1 MTTKKAELNHV
12 ELYEWLK
19 ALEFYRGELKFWR
32 NRLGEVVARNSSRE
46 ILQEAEHFQNQVI
59 IQEENIDILRHDIK
73 QLENR
78 LEEVMHKSP
87 GNGSSQKL
95 NEVENQLRERLKTF
109 EHIYVDLKHEY
120 YSYLR
125 KYI

>member
-1 MTTKKAELNHV
+1 MITKKETVNHL

-19 ALEFYRGELKFWR
+19 SLTFYKEELKFWR
-32 NRLGEVVARNSSRE
+32 QRLSEVVSRNSNYD
-46 ILQEAEHFQNQVI
+46 ILREAEHFQNQVI

-73 QLENR
+73 QFENHLEAWF
-78 LEEVMHKSP
+78 EKHP
-87 GNGSSQKL
+87 KL
-95 NEVENQLRERLKTF
+95 DDAKLLLVEAHLRDRMRTF

-125 KYI
+125 KYM

>member
-1 MTTKKAELNHV
+1 MTTKKSELNHV

-19 ALEFYRGELKFWR
+19 ALEFYKGELKFWR
-32 NRLGEVVARNSSRE
+32 NRLSEVVTRNTSRE

-78 LEEVMHKSP
+78 LEEVMTKTN
-87 GNGSSQKL
+87 GNGSMSKL

-125 KYI
+125 RYI

>member
-1 MTTKKAELNHV
+1 MTTKKEEVNHV

-19 ALEFYRGELKFWR
+19 ALDFYKNELKFWR
-32 NRLGEVVARNSSRE
+32 NRLSEVVSRNSSKE
-46 ILQEAEHFQNQVI
+46 ILRSAEHFQNQVI

-73 QLENR
+73 QFENHLEDWF
-78 LEEVMHKSP
+78 EAHP
-87 GNGSSQKL
+87 KL
-95 NEVENQLRERLKTF
+95 DNEKLLNIEGQLRERMKIF

-125 KYI
+125 QYM